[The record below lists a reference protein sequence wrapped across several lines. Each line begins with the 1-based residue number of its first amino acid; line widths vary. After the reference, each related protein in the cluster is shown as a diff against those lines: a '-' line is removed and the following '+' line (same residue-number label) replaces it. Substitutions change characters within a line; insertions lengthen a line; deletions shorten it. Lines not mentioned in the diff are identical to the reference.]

1 VWTAVKHSE
10 PGCSDRSKASLVPRM
25 SPLRRPLRTN
35 GAPAEDPAAFN
46 AHSSGTSGSGLVQSV
61 FSSPAR
67 TQSRCQPADACAPR
81 RQAKNALH
89 YVALWHAT
97 LSVSKVNCSELPEWT
112 AVSAC
117 RLISAVGAD
126 FLPPSCNALRLA
138 LACCR
143 FLRPTLAA
151 LQRTVAGQTIRSRCC
166 SGGSSG
172 VLPRSTHAPVGA
184 NTRTACRSRST
195 SD

>member
-1 VWTAVKHSE
+1 MQTRPFDLYLILDLGLGGGANHVRTAFVGTDRARSSCQ
-10 PGCSDRSKASLVPRM
+10 GSDGSSIRRLRDLYKVSAPLPLWVRVFCMITSCLIPEALRSCQFPKS
-25 SPLRRPLRTN
+25 T
-35 GAPAEDPAAFN
+35 AAN
-46 AHSSGTSGSGLVQSV
+46 CQSGLQW
-61 FSSPAR
+61 A
-67 TQSRCQPADACAPR
+67 
-81 RQAKNALH
+81 
-89 YVALWHAT
+89 
-97 LSVSKVNCSELPEWT
+97 
-112 AVSAC
+112 AC